1 MIRHAQVLC
10 FLAAFALLLWV
21 IGMSLR
27 IDESEQEYQ
36 ARRRREQL
44 ARQDAHLKAVIDKYQ
59 RRENAKRAGMTIT
72 QLNDE
77 AGCERTA

>member
-1 MIRHAQVLC
+1 MIGLAQVLC

-44 ARQDAHLKAVIDKYQ
+44 ARQDAHLKAVIEEYQ
-59 RRENAKRAGMTIT
+59 GRENAKRVDLITT
-72 QLNDE
+72 QLHEE
-77 AGCERTA
+77 AGGERTA